1 MKQLESLDHIPEEHM
16 EQIKAIAKMCHEVHR
31 AYTAVMRDPL
41 KHWHELEQQ
50 DKDAVIE
57 HVAFLILNVEAE
69 AKAWHDAWVA
79 KMIVA
84 GWKYGPKRSVKSKTH
99 EHLKPFHHLPEK
111 QQVKDALFHS
121 VVKQAI
127 HAEQDK

>member
-1 MKQLESLDHIPEEHM
+1 MKQLESIDHIPEDHI
-16 EQIKAIAKMCHEVHR
+16 EQIQAIAKMCHEVNQ
-31 AYTAVMRDPL
+31 AYTAVIREPL

-50 DKDAVIE
+50 EKDGVIE
-57 HVAFLILNVEAE
+57 HVAFLIINIDAD

-84 GWKYGPKRSVKSKTH
+84 GWKYGPKRSIKSKTH

-111 QQVKDALFHS
+111 QQVKDALF
-121 VVKQAI
+121 
-127 HAEQDK
+127 